1 VGETGTAGTAG
12 TAIVGGRV
20 VPIEG
25 EPLDGGVVLLRDGKI
40 AAVEGPGFAV
50 PDGASVV
57 DATGKWVL
65 PGFIDAHAHAG
76 VHEEAEGWA
85 GQDTNERTEPVTAQ
99 VRALDAI
106 NPADLGFRDAIM
118 GGVLAVNVN
127 PGSANPIGGQTVAIK
142 CWGRTVDEMV
152 LREPA
157 GLKSALGENP
167 KRVYGE
173 RNVIPSTRLGT
184 AAVIRSAFVA
194 ALNYQAKLAAAENNP
209 SPERAVVERDLK
221 LEALVRVLR
230 REIPWRQHCHRADDI
245 ATAMRMAKEFGY
257 DLVIDHGTEAHL
269 LADQIAAASIP
280 VIIGPLFTS
289 RSKVELR
296 NRSLSSPG
304 RLAAAGVMIAITT
317 DHPVVPIHF
326 LIHQATLAVKEGLD
340 PITALE
346 SVTIN
351 PAKIIGCADRIGSLA
366 VGKDAN
372 VVVWSGDPLD
382 VMSRA
387 ERAFIDGREIYRYDY
402 DRREGVFADR

>member
-1 VGETGTAGTAG
+1 VTETS

-20 VPIEG
+20 VPVEG
-25 EPLDGGVVLLRDGKI
+25 EPIEGGTVLLRDGKI
-40 AAVEGPGFAV
+40 AAVEGPGFVA
-50 PDGASVV
+50 PSGASVV
-57 DATGKWVL
+57 DAAGKWVL

-76 VHEEAEGWA
+76 VAEEAEGWA
-85 GQDTNERTEPVTAQ
+85 GQDTNERTDPNAAH

-106 NPADLGFRDAIM
+106 NPADQGFRDAII

-173 RNVIPSTRLGT
+173 RNETPSTRLGT
-184 AAVIRSAFVA
+184 AAVIRGAFVA
-194 ALNYQAKLAAAENNP
+194 AQNYQAKLAAAAAKD
-209 SPERAVVERDLK
+209 SSSERAVVERDLK
-221 LEALVRVLR
+221 LEALSRVLR

-245 ATAMRMAKEFGY
+245 ATAMRMAREFGY

-280 VIIGPLFTS
+280 VIIGPLFTN

-296 NRSLSSPG
+296 NRSLANPG
-304 RLAAAGVMIAITT
+304 RLAAAGVTIAITT

-340 PITALE
+340 PVTALRA
-346 SVTIN
+346 VTIN
-351 PAKIIGCADRIGSLA
+351 PARIIGCADRIGSLE
-366 VGKDAN
+366 VGKDADL
-372 VVVWSGDPLD
+372 VIWSGDPLD

-387 ERAFIDGREIYRYDY
+387 ERAYLDGREIYRYDY
-402 DRREGVFADR
+402 DRREGVFADP

>member
-1 VGETGTAGTAG
+1 MSTRTSGDV
-12 TAIVGGRV
+12 AIAGGRV

-25 EPLDGGVVLLRDGKI
+25 EPLEGGTVLLRDGKI

-50 PDGASVV
+50 PAGAAVV

-65 PGFIDAHAHAG
+65 PGFVDAHAHVG

-85 GQDTNERTEPVTAQ
+85 GQDTNERTNPVTAQ

-106 NPADLGFRDAIM
+106 NPADLGFRDAIG

-127 PGSANPIGGQTVAIK
+127 PGSANPIGGQTAAIK

-173 RNVIPSTRLGT
+173 RNETPSTRLGT
-184 AAVIRSAFVA
+184 AAVIRGAFVD
-194 ALNYQAKLAAAENNP
+194 ALNYQAKLVAAENNP
-209 SPERAVVERDLK
+209 GPEHTVVERDLK
-221 LEALVRVLR
+221 LEALGRVLR

-245 ATAMRMAKEFGY
+245 ATAMRLAREFGY
-257 DLVIDHGTEAHL
+257 DLVIDHGTEAYL

-296 NRSLSSPG
+296 NRSLANPG
-304 RLAAAGVMIAITT
+304 RLAAAGVTIAITT

-340 PITALE
+340 PVTALR

-351 PAKIIGCADRIGSLA
+351 PATIIGCADRIGSLTA
-366 VGKDAN
+366 GKDADL
-372 VVVWSGDPLD
+372 VIWSGDPLD

-387 ERAFIDGREIYRYDY
+387 ERAYVNGREIYHYDY
-402 DRREGVFADR
+402 DLHEGVFAER